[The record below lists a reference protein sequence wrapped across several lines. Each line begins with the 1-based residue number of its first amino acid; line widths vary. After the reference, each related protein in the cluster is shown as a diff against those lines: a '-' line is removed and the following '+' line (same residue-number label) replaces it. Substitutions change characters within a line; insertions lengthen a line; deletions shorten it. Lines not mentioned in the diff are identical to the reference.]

1 MTDRLQ
7 MEGVVMVSFY
17 STERLE
23 YEELVEPTLSTS
35 AELGFAG
42 KSTTPVDSDEVTL
55 VDESGTSVYAN
66 GREVGLDFNLE
77 GLDEKPIDSVLTI
90 SAAANGMI
98 SADADPDDEYTGFA
112 RDLVELIRKLTLEL
126 DPIYVAT
133 FNTHFAPGIPSP
145 ETVLAFDVPID
156 LERIPWLG
164 VYSEPVIEQL
174 GGREHVLETPAWTVE
189 ELENGSILIITTRT
203 PWKGYHSKLPADDHL
218 LGADDVEREASDDGS
233 AGLSDPFAALDSGE
247 FGADVCVYRDDIRE
261 EFRNEDL
268 QLVRVRVDDR
278 GDLRRLE
285 DDTFV
290 RNVVEDNSGGKADV
304 IGRMLDDIPA
314 DATRDEQMVSA
325 LLHESIPPSFV
336 CLEEPEGQNVVTKV
350 TNLDVETDKHDLLV
364 SLGRVAD
371 LEEFH
376 EDEDLEMMCNALDKI
391 ADLEDVDGIEK
402 TLEDWLV

>member
-1 MTDRLQ
+1 
-7 MEGVVMVSFY
+7 MEGVVEVLFY
-17 STERLE
+17 STERLDD
-23 YEELVEPTLSTS
+23 EELVEPTLSVC

-42 KSTTPVDSDEVTL
+42 KSTTPVDPDEVTL
-55 VDESGTSVYAN
+55 VDGSGTSVYAD
-66 GREVGLDFNLE
+66 GRQVRLNFDLE
-77 GLDEKPIDSVLTI
+77 GADEKPIESVLTI
-90 SAAANGMI
+90 SAAANGMV

-112 RDLVELIRKLTLEL
+112 HDLVELIRKLTLEL

-174 GGREHVLETPAWTVE
+174 GGKEHVLETPAWKVE

-203 PWKGYHSKLPADDHL
+203 PWRGYHSKLPADDHL
-218 LGADDVEREASDDGS
+218 LGADDAEREATDDES

-247 FGADVCVYRDDIRE
+247 LGADVCVYRDDIRD
-261 EFRNEDL
+261 EFRDEDL
-268 QLVRVRVDDR
+268 HLVRVRVDDR

-314 DATRDEQMVSA
+314 GATRDEQMVSA
-325 LLHESIPPSFV
+325 LLHESVPPSFV
-336 CLEEPEGQNVVTKV
+336 RLADPDGENVVTKV
-350 TNLDVETDKHDLLV
+350 MNLDVETNKHDLLV
-364 SLGRVAD
+364 SLGRVAQ
-371 LEEFH
+371 LEKFDDE
-376 EDEDLEMMCNALDKI
+376 EDLEMMYNALDKI